1 MAELPARFL
10 VHRVVVE
17 PFLGSGAYGD
27 RFGAPVEFPCWIDEK
42 RRLVRDEVGNS
53 VVAEG
58 TLLCPTELVTV
69 ITPKSRVTFHPEAV
83 GIPRRTTRV
92 IAQSL
97 HTDGGL
103 GAWQHLEVSTS

>member
-42 RRLVRDEVGNS
+42 RRLVRARE
-53 VVAEG
+53 
-58 TLLCPTELVTV
+58 
-69 ITPKSRVTFHPEAV
+69 SRP
-83 GIPRRTTRV
+83 
-92 IAQSL
+92 
-97 HTDGGL
+97 
-103 GAWQHLEVSTS
+103 